1 VSIATAEATKTK
13 SSAGQFI
20 TILGLLIL
28 VIPWLVVL
36 YALVTGNFSLSTSD
50 AISTVLYGGIAA
62 VATALG
68 LGLLAT
74 LLNLAELLGPTR
86 PGSRSI
92 ALSLLTAVIA
102 VLLLFVVVLPRASAV
117 QHLND
122 QVIPFAESISANCKA
137 PLDKTSSDFKTALA
151 DAQNN
156 ATSDAGFASAMPTD
170 VTVLQFDDAQLSQG
184 VYALRNLSAPDAKY
198 NALLQDCITTVE
210 NEITFLDDPN
220 GPNVIRLPA
229 PFNAQIPSV
238 TGIGL
243 LQTSAAVAS
252 GQSPFGTLP
261 PGTIQPLVIQALTQ
275 IVNTTNPQLTAE
287 GQALIND
294 IQNGLDTNLSPFKI
308 TVPIQ

>member
-1 VSIATAEATKTK
+1 MSTATAEATKTR

-62 VATALG
+62 VGTALG
-68 LGLLAT
+68 LGVLAT
-74 LLNLAELLGPTR
+74 LLNLGEVFGPTR
-86 PGSRSI
+86 RGGTTI
-92 ALSLLTAVIA
+92 ALSLVTAVIA
-102 VLLLFVVVLPRASAV
+102 AVLLLAIVLPRASAV

-137 PLDKTSSDFKTALA
+137 PLDKTSSDFKLALA

-156 ATSDAGFASAMPTD
+156 ATSDTGFASAMTTD
-170 VTVLQFDDAQLSQG
+170 VNVLEFDDAQLSQG
-184 VYALRNLSAPDAKY
+184 VYALRNLSAPETKY
-198 NALLQDCITTVE
+198 QALLQDCITTVE
-210 NEITFLDDPN
+210 NEIAFLVDPN
-220 GPNVIRLPA
+220 GPNVIPLPA
-229 PFNAQIPSV
+229 PFSSQIPSV

-261 PGTIQPLVIQALTQ
+261 PGTIEPLVIQALTQ
-275 IVNTTNPQLTAE
+275 VVNTTNPQLTAE
-287 GQALIND
+287 GQALVQD
-294 IQNGLDTNLSPFKI
+294 IQNGLDTNLSPFKV